1 MTDRQLHL
9 GVILTG
15 AGGPGRPKT
24 WLYDDLPLDSSVNVD
39 WYIELSQ
46 LAEKGKLDL
55 VFIVDSQFITPNSP
69 PHYLN
74 RLEPFTLLA
83 ALAVSTKNIGLVGTA
98 TTSYNDPFNLAR
110 RFASLDNI
118 SHGRAGWN
126 VVTSGDSGT
135 AGNYGRDEHYDY
147 DTRYG
152 RAHEAIEV
160 IQGLWDSYEDD
171 AFPRDR
177 ATGQFFDPSKQH
189 ALNHEGTYFPK
200 VVGPLNIQ
208 RSEQG
213 WPVIFQAGDS
223 DQGRDLGAALG
234 EGIFTHG
241 ESFEK
246 TKAFRTDL
254 RSRAEAKGR
263 DADSVIILPGV
274 RFFIGDTDEEARALE
289 QRANDMNWDFD
300 RAQAE
305 FGRAFGWHDFSQYD
319 PEAPFPDVREI
330 ATLAWKTQADEVT
343 DTALREGLTLRQT
356 VERFAAPR
364 RGHFVGTAQHVADLI
379 EEWFTGE
386 ATDGFNIYVE
396 QPAQF
401 RRFVEEVVP
410 ILQQKGIFRTEYEA
424 STLRGNL
431 GLPIPA
437 NRYTAAREASRE
449 HAAIS

>member
-1 MTDRQLHL
+1 MTDRKLHL

-39 WYIELSQ
+39 WYIEQ
-46 LAEKGKLDL
+46 ARVAERAKFDL
-55 VFIVDSQFITPNSP
+55 VFIVDSQFITPSSP

-83 ALAVSTKNIGLVGTA
+83 ALAVTTKRIGLVGTA

-126 VVTSGDSGT
+126 VVTTGDSGT
-135 AGNYGRDEHYDY
+135 SGNYGRDEHYDY

-160 IQGLWDSYEDD
+160 VQGLWDSYEDD

-177 ATGQFFDPSKQH
+177 DSEVFFDPSKQH
-189 ALNHEGTYFPK
+189 TLNHEGVYFPK

-213 WPVIFQAGDS
+213 QPVIFQAGDS
-223 DQGRDLGAALG
+223 DQGRDLGAQLG

-246 TKAFRTDL
+246 TKAFRDDMRRRAQEAGRSGDDL
-254 RSRAEAKGR
+254 L
-263 DADSVIILPGV
+263 IQPGV

-300 RAQAE
+300 RAMAE
-305 FGRAFGWHDFSQYD
+305 FGRSFGWYDFSVYD
-319 PEAPFPDVREI
+319 TEAPFPDVREI
-330 ATLAWKTQADEVT
+330 ATLAWKTRADEIT
-343 DTALREGLTLRQT
+343 DTALAEGLTLRET
-356 VERFAAPR
+356 VERFSAPA
-364 RGHFVGTAQHVADLI
+364 RGHFVGTPEHVADLI
-379 EEWFTGE
+379 QEWFEGG
-386 ATDGFNIYVE
+386 AVDGFNIYLE

-401 RRFVEEVVP
+401 ARFADEVVP
-410 ILQQKGIFRTEYEA
+410 LLQERGIFRRDYES

-437 NRYTAAREASRE
+437 NRYTVASETRIL
-449 HAAIS
+449 A